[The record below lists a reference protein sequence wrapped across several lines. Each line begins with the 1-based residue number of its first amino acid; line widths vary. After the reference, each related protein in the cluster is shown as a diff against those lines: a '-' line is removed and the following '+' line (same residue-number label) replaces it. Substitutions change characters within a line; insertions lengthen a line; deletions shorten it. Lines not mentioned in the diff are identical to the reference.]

1 MEKIFTIEDMERYS
15 RRQRSLGY
23 SLAFVPTMGYLHEG
37 HLSLV
42 RLARQI
48 AERVV
53 VSIFVNPTQFG
64 PGEDYNRYP
73 RDLERDLNLLREEKI
88 NRLFLPSTEEMYPE
102 GHATEV
108 RITGPLTDVLCG
120 LSRSGH
126 FTGVTSI
133 VLKFFSIIRPTM
145 AVFGQ
150 KDYQQSQII
159 KRMVQDLHLDI
170 KIFTGPIVREPDGLA
185 MSSRNRYLTPGL
197 RRQARELY
205 ASLGLVKKKYDD
217 GERDAMVLREVGVNY
232 LRQLAPDCLLDY
244 YEIVDRET
252 LQPLDRVGANGAV
265 AMVAAYFGETRLI
278 DNVMLI
284 LE

>member
-1 MEKIFTIEDMERYS
+1 MEIFYGIEDMGRFS

-23 SLAFVPTMGYLHEG
+23 NVALVPTMGYLHEG
-37 HLSLV
+37 HLSLI

-73 RDLERDLNLLREEKI
+73 RDLERDQDLLREERI
-88 NRLFLPSTEEMYPE
+88 DCLFLPSAEEMYPE

-108 RITGPLTDVLCG
+108 RIIGPLTDVLCG

-126 FTGVTSI
+126 FAGVTTI
-133 VLKFFSIIRPTM
+133 VLKLFNIIRPTM
-145 AVFGQ
+145 AVLGQ
-150 KDYQQSQII
+150 KDYQQSQVI

-170 KIFTGPIVREPDGLA
+170 QIFTGPIVRESDGLA

-197 RRQARELY
+197 RKQARELH

-217 GERDAMVLREVGVNY
+217 GERDAMKLREVGVNY
-232 LRQLAPDCLLDY
+232 LRQLAPDCQLDY

-252 LQPLDRVGANGAV
+252 LRPLGRIGIEGAA
-265 AMVAAYFGETRLI
+265 ALVAAYFGETRLI
-278 DNVMLI
+278 DNEMLI
-284 LE
+284 